1 MTQNSTSLSA
11 RKRLNTLNGNSEMVF
26 VDLLQIETHLLHVE
40 PFNPSRRTMSA
51 LIRCKRRK
59 RS

>member
-1 MTQNSTSLSA
+1 
-11 RKRLNTLNGNSEMVF
+11 MVF